1 MTFAVGSLVR
11 ARGREWVVLPES
23 AEDMLILRPLG
34 GMDDEVTGIFLP
46 LERVEP
52 AQFDLPDPSRPGD
65 YRSARLLRDAVRLGF
80 RSSAGPFRSFA
91 KLAFEPRPYQLVP
104 LLMALKLD
112 PVRML
117 IADDVGIGKTI
128 EAGLVARELLD
139 RGEVERLAVLC
150 PPQLAEQWQAEL
162 QDKFNI
168 SAELVLPGTT
178 ARLERGISL
187 GQSLFDV
194 YPHVIVSLDFIKSD
208 RRRTEFLRT
217 CPELVIVD
225 EAHTCAYGWS
235 GRGGRHQR
243 YELLAGLARQ
253 AGNLARHLILVTATP
268 HSGKE
273 EAFRSL
279 LTLLNPEFEHLP
291 DELAGPQN
299 EHHRRRLAAYF
310 VQRRRA
316 DIRHYLEADTPFP
329 EREDSEETYKLSD
342 EYKRLFE
349 RVLEYARE
357 IVSVPDPSG
366 NRFRPLKGTFGQRV
380 RWWSALALLRS
391 LASSPAAAAATLR
404 ARAATADAETPEDAD
419 EIGQRTVLD
428 LMDDE
433 SAEGMDVTPGSD
445 IGEAAV
451 DEHSNRRRLMEMAR
465 TAEALAGKPDEKLQK
480 AIKLIKSWLAEGFRP
495 ILFCRFIPTAEYVAD
510 QLRAALPKS
519 VEVAAITGLLPPAER
534 EARIAQLADP
544 KDKKRVLVCTDC
556 LSEGINLQDHF
567 DAVMHY
573 DLSWNPT
580 RHEQREGRVDR
591 YGQLKPKV
599 RALTYYG
606 VDNQIDGVVLD
617 VLLRKHRT
625 IRNSLGISVPVPVD
639 THQVIEAI
647 FEGLLLRER
656 AGAGAQYLPG
666 FEAHIKPHK
675 EELFNQW
682 EAASEREKRSR
693 TMFAQETI
701 RVEEVAREL
710 RAART
715 AVGSGVDVAAFTR
728 EALQAHG
735 AAISVNGTLKAVLT
749 DVPRAL
755 REAVGNVEIFEAR
768 FELPIQEGQLLLTR
782 THPLVEG
789 LATYMM
795 DTTLDPLGES
805 VARRCGVI
813 RTRAVERRT
822 TALLVRFRYHLLTSK
837 IPVRGR
843 RGEEKKPLLAEDCRV
858 LAFAGSPQNAEWLD
872 EELAEALLQATPDA
886 NIAPEQ
892 AADFLRKVIEGFEY
906 LRPQLDE
913 AAHQRG
919 AELLDAHQRVREASR
934 LKGVRYRVEPQ
945 MPPDVLGFYIYLP
958 AARS

>member
-23 AEDMLILRPLG
+23 ADDLLVLRPLG
-34 GMDDEVTGIFLP
+34 GSDDEVTGIYLP

-52 AQFDLPDPSRPGD
+52 AQFDLPDPARPGD
-65 YRSARLLRDAVRLGF
+65 YGSARLLRDAVRLGF

-104 LLMALKLD
+104 LLIALKLE
-112 PVRML
+112 PVRLL

-128 EAGLVARELLD
+128 EAGLAARELLD

-150 PPQLAEQWQAEL
+150 PPQLAEQWQTEL
-162 QDKFNI
+162 RDKFNI
-168 SAELVLPGTT
+168 TAELVLPGTA
-178 ARLERGISL
+178 ARLERATGL

-208 RRRTEFLRT
+208 RRRAEFLRT

-225 EAHTCAYGWS
+225 EAHTCAVGWA
-235 GRGGRHQR
+235 GHGGRHQR
-243 YELLAGLARQ
+243 YELLAGLAQ
-253 AGNLARHLILVTATP
+253 SPAQHLILVTATP
-268 HSGKE
+268 HSGRE

-279 LTLLNPEFEHLP
+279 LTLLNPEFEQLP
-291 DELAGPQN
+291 DDLSGPHN
-299 EHHRRRLAAYF
+299 EHHRRRLAAHF

-329 EREDSEETYKLSD
+329 EREDGEETYKLSP

-349 RVLEYARE
+349 RVLAYARE
-357 IVSVPDPSG
+357 TVAVSDPTG
-366 NRFRPLKGTFGQRV
+366 NRFRQRV

-404 ARAATADAETPEDAD
+404 ARAAAADAGTPEDAD

-433 SAEGMDVTPGSD
+433 TAEGMDVTPGSD
-445 IGEAAV
+445 IGEVAEDAPS
-451 DEHSNRRRLMEMAR
+451 HRRRLLEMAR
-465 TAEALAGKPDEKLQK
+465 IAEGLIGKPDEKLQK
-480 AIKLIKSWLAEGFRP
+480 AIKIVKGWLTEGFRP
-495 ILFCRFIPTAEYVAD
+495 ILFCRFIPTAEYVAE
-510 QLRAALPKS
+510 QLRGALPKT
-519 VEVAAITGLLPPAER
+519 VEVVAITGLLPPAER
-534 EARIAQLADP
+534 EERVAQLAQSE
-544 KDKKRVLVCTDC
+544 KRVLVCTDC

-606 VDNQIDGVVLD
+606 IDNQIDGVVLD

-639 THQVIEAI
+639 TNQVIEAI

-656 AGAGAQYLPG
+656 ASAGAQYLPG
-666 FEAHIKPHK
+666 FEAHIRPHK
-675 EELFNQW
+675 EELFNRW
-682 EAASEREKRSR
+682 DAASEREKRSR
-693 TMFAQETI
+693 TVFAQETI
-701 RVEEVAREL
+701 KVEEVAREL

-728 EALQAHG
+728 EALLANG
-735 AAISVNGTLKAVLT
+735 AAVSVNGTLKAVLS
-749 DVPRAL
+749 DAPRAL
-755 REAVGNVEIFEAR
+755 REAIGNLERFEAR
-768 FELPIQEGQLLLTR
+768 FERPIEEGQLLLTR

-789 LATYMM
+789 LATYVM

-805 VARRCGVI
+805 AARRCGVI

-822 TALLVRFRYHLLTSK
+822 TALLVRLRYHLLT
-837 IPVRGR
+837 R
-843 RGEEKKPLLAEDCRV
+843 RGSVEKPLLAEDCRV
-858 LAFAGSPQNAEWLD
+858 LAFAGSPQSAEWLD
-872 EELAEALLQATPDA
+872 DEHAEALLQAAPDA

-892 AADFLRKVIEGFEY
+892 AADFLRKAIEGFEH
-906 LRPQLDE
+906 LRPHLEE
-913 AAHQRG
+913 AAQQRG
-919 AELLDAHQRVREASR
+919 AELLDAHQRVRAAAHM
-934 LKGVRYRVEPQ
+934 KGVRYRVEPQ
-945 MPPDVLGFYIYLP
+945 LPPDVLGVYVYLP
-958 AARS
+958 IAK